1 MGQIENLV
9 EWWIETNKLPFGYE
23 GVESITK
30 KLQSYIEICE
40 TLPSKNRIK
49 GLSFLYDKCDYILNS
64 IASFMNYQLEYEP
77 TDDEIWDFI
86 EQERKSTGVKS
97 EDLLYWKYFI
107 SEDNIEDFVSFDE
120 STLYEHVIG
129 PMRKQYKEK
138 NKDASEWCDKIQE
151 IQTDIYKR
159 ISKEKE
165 KEKFL
170 EEVFASKDKIVKTT
184 IEECLVNCNAK
195 EVKTKLVSLL
205 KGKKGDSVAAVIFAL
220 NKLKYISEEIKPLFH
235 ILESEFNITGGY
247 PGVTS
252 GIRKMENYE
261 KDIEKNNKPNMN
273 EKKLYDK
280 MEAIKKHLKQ

>member
-40 TLPSKNRIK
+40 TLPSKNKIK

-64 IASFMNYQLEYEP
+64 IASFMSYQLEYEP

-97 EDLLYWKYFI
+97 EDLPYWKYFI
-107 SEDNIEDFVSFDE
+107 SEDHIEDIVSFDE

-170 EEVFASKDKIVKTT
+170 EEVFASKAKIVKTT

-195 EVKTKLVSLL
+195 EVRTKLVSLL
-205 KGKKGDSVAAVIFAL
+205 KGKKGDSVAVVIFAL

-235 ILESEFNITGGY
+235 ILESEFNITGKY
-247 PGVTS
+247 SSVTS

-261 KDIEKNNKPNMN
+261 KDIEKNNKPDMN

-280 MEAIKKHLKQ
+280 METIKNHLKQ